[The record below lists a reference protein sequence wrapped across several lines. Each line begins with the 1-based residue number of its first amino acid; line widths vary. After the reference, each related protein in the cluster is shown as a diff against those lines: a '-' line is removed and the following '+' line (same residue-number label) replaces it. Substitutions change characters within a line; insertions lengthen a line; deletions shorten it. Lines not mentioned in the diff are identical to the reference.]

1 VDVNGN
7 EFEERKWTSQWVVI
21 PRALWNEHHVGVGC
35 EVSGGEEWVLHGL
48 ATETSPQPG
57 RILASGV
64 IALDAETMEE
74 FSMDE
79 FIDTVAMP
87 FLLEM
92 IEETVREPLGLV
104 VNEPGRVRCLYA

>member
-1 VDVNGN
+1 MNSGVI
-7 EFEERKWTSQWVVI
+7 EREWVSQWMVI

-35 EVSGGEEWVLHGL
+35 EVPGGEEWVLHGL
-48 ATETSPQPG
+48 ATEKRPQPG

-79 FIDTVAMP
+79 FIDAVAMP
-87 FLLEM
+87 LLLEM
-92 IEETVREPLGLV
+92 IEETVGEPLSLV
-104 VNEPGRVRCLYA
+104 VNEAGRVRCLYA

>member
-1 VDVNGN
+1 M
-7 EFEERKWTSQWVVI
+7 VI
-21 PRALWNEHHVGVGC
+21 PRAVWNEHHVGAGC
-35 EVSGGEEWVLHGL
+35 EVTSGGDWVLHGL
-48 ATETSPQPG
+48 AVEKSPQPG

-74 FSMDE
+74 FSMDG

-87 FLLEM
+87 LLLEM
-92 IEETVREPLGLV
+92 IEETVGAPLSLV